1 MYLQTIFGAKE
12 NKRKASSAAPPTP
25 VAELEPLP
33 PHSAA
38 APKPLRAGLAEA
50 RPGPSGA
57 PRIKTYIAESV
68 PHAMTLARSEM
79 GEDAILI
86 QTTRRETRDAS
97 KQFEVTFGTVP
108 NAGPSPQSP
117 RMADKSSSGETA
129 GDTPAADSEIARQL
143 GSLRRELAELHTMLR
158 QSPFGKPP
166 ALQDNPAASEAYDAL
181 LGNDVDADFASSLV
195 SVIEPGAASPAE
207 AMRSKLAAQVRT
219 DSSIAKDGKA
229 VILMGPPACGKTTAL
244 LKLAVD
250 YGFKLG
256 NAVEIFSLTKGKT
269 SVDRTLEAMT
279 ALLGVP
285 CEALPDAAALESAL
299 ARPRARGT
307 VVLVDAN
314 GYGSGAS
321 EDEMELAR
329 VLASGEKA
337 DIHLVLPATWHGVAI
352 RQTVDRFEIFQPA
365 RLLFTMADQA
375 AVYGPLI
382 QEAWRTGKPLSFI
395 GSGTVGRTALRP
407 ADLGWIVARLLEA
420 PRETG
425 GERD

>member
-1 MYLQTIFGAKE
+1 
-12 NKRKASSAAPPTP
+12 
-25 VAELEPLP
+25 
-33 PHSAA
+33 
-38 APKPLRAGLAEA
+38 
-50 RPGPSGA
+50 
-57 PRIKTYIAESV
+57 
-68 PHAMTLARSEM
+68 MTLARSEM

-86 QTTRRETRDAS
+86 QTTRRETRDFS

-108 NAGPSPQSP
+108 NAAPSPQSL
-117 RMADKSSSGETA
+117 RTAHKSSSGETA

-143 GSLRRELAELHTMLR
+143 ESLRRELAELHTMLR

-166 ALQDNPAASEAYDAL
+166 ALQDNPPASEAYDAL
-181 LGNDVDADFASSLV
+181 LRNDVDADFASSLV
-195 SVIEPGAASPAE
+195 SAIEPGAASPAE

-250 YGFKLG
+250 YGLKLG

-285 CEALPDAAALESAL
+285 CEALPDTAALESAL
-299 ARPRARGT
+299 ARPRARGS

-314 GYGSGAS
+314 DYGSGAS

-329 VLASGEKA
+329 VLASGEQA
-337 DIHLVLPATWHGVAI
+337 DVHLVLPATWHGVAI

-395 GSGTVGRTALRP
+395 GSGTVGRTVLRP
-407 ADLGWIVARLLEA
+407 ADLGWIVARLFEA